1 MIENAAL
8 LVLVE
13 SVLGKGQ
20 VTSKGN
26 YAFKCPFCS
35 HHKNKLEVSL
45 RTTAKKENF
54 WHCWVC
60 DAKGKTIRALFK
72 QAQASPDK
80 FKDLSLLIQPTA
92 VNDNSTSNEV
102 IVLPAEF
109 ISLTN
114 PLSHILNEKGLDR
127 VAQIESKH
135 AFRFLNK
142 RGITVDDIIKYNI
155 GFCKE
160 GPYAGRVIIPSY
172 DANGMLN
179 YFVARAYKDSDRKY
193 KNPPVAS
200 KEIIGLELYINW
212 NAPIILCEG
221 MFDAIT
227 IKRNCI
233 PLLGK
238 VLHNKLM
245 EKIVKSNVDRI
256 YIALDNDA
264 KKDALKHAE
273 KLMSYGKE
281 VYMVELDGKD
291 ANEIGFGSFLT
302 TLEQTEPLNLQSLLE
317 KKLQLI

>member
-1 MIENAAL
+1 MENAAL

-13 SVLGKGQ
+13 SVLGKGTP
-20 VTSKGN
+20 TSKGN

-60 DAKGKTIRALFK
+60 DTKGKTIRTLFK
-72 QAQASPDK
+72 QAKATPDK
-80 FKDLSLLIQPTA
+80 FTDLNLLIQPTN
-92 VNDNSTSNEV
+92 VENIVSTEV
-102 IVLPAEF
+102 LALPAEF
-109 ISLTN
+109 IA
-114 PLSHILNEKGLDR
+114 LNGIYSDKI
-127 VAQIESKH
+127 AQIEAKH
-135 AFRFLNK
+135 ALRFLTK
-142 RGITVDDIIKYNI
+142 RNVTKDDISKYNI

-160 GPYAGRVIIPSY
+160 GSYGGRVIIPSY
-172 DANGMLN
+172 DANGILN
-179 YFVARAYKDSDRKY
+179 YFIARAYKDSDRKY

-200 KEIIGLELYINW
+200 KEVIGLELYINW
-212 NAPIILCEG
+212 DAPIILCEG

-227 IKRNCI
+227 IKRNVI

-245 EKIVKSNVDRI
+245 EKLVKSSVDRI

-281 VYMVELDGKD
+281 VYMVELEGKD
-291 ANEIGFGSFLT
+291 ANEIGFEAFLN
-302 TLEQTEPLNLQSLLE
+302 TLEHTEPLTLQSLLE

>member
-1 MIENAAL
+1 MENAAL

-13 SVLGKGQ
+13 SVLGKGTP
-20 VTSKGN
+20 TSKGN
-26 YAFKCPFCS
+26 YAFKCPFCA

-60 DAKGKTIRALFK
+60 DTKGKSIRSLFK
-72 QAQASPDK
+72 QAKTTPDK
-80 FKDLSLLIQPTA
+80 FTDLNLLIQPTN
-92 VNDNSTSNEV
+92 VEDIVSTEV
-102 IVLPAEF
+102 LALPAEY
-109 ISLTN
+109 IA
-114 PLSHILNEKGLDR
+114 LNGIYSDKI
-127 VAQIESKH
+127 AQIEAKH
-135 AFRFLNK
+135 ALQFLTK
-142 RGITVDDIIKYNI
+142 RNITKDDILKYNI

-160 GPYAGRVIIPSY
+160 GSYGGRVIIPSY
-172 DANGMLN
+172 DVNGILN

-200 KEIIGLELYINW
+200 KEVIGLELYINW
-212 NAPIILCEG
+212 DAPIILCEG

-227 IKRNCI
+227 IKRNVI

-245 EKIVKSNVDRI
+245 EKLVKSSVDRI

-281 VYMVELDGKD
+281 VYMVELEGKD
-291 ANEIGFGSFLT
+291 ANEIGFEAFLN
-302 TLEQTEPLNLQSLLE
+302 TLEHTEPLTFQSLLE
-317 KKLQLI
+317 KKLQNI

>member
-1 MIENAAL
+1 MENAAL

-13 SVLGKGQ
+13 SVLGKGTP
-20 VTSKGN
+20 TSKGN

-60 DAKGKTIRALFK
+60 DTKGKTIRTLFK
-72 QAQASPDK
+72 QAKATPDK
-80 FKDLSLLIQPTA
+80 FSDLNLLIQPT
-92 VNDNSTSNEV
+92 VVEDIVSTEV
-102 IVLPAEF
+102 LALPAEY
-109 ISLTN
+109 IA
-114 PLSHILNEKGLDR
+114 LNGIYSDKI
-127 VAQIESKH
+127 AQIEAKH
-135 AFRFLNK
+135 ALRFLTK
-142 RGITVDDIIKYNI
+142 RNVTKDDILKYNI

-160 GPYAGRVIIPSY
+160 GSYGGRIIIPSY
-172 DANGMLN
+172 DANGILN
-179 YFVARAYKDSDRKY
+179 YFVARAYKESDRKY

-200 KEIIGLELYINW
+200 KEVIGLELYINW
-212 NAPIILCEG
+212 DAPIILCEG

-227 IKRNCI
+227 IKRNVI

-245 EKIVKSNVDRI
+245 EKLVKSSVDRI

-281 VYMVELDGKD
+281 VYMVELEGKD
-291 ANEIGFGSFLT
+291 ANEIGFESFLN
-302 TLEQTEPLNLQSLLE
+302 TLEHTEPLTFQSLLE
-317 KKLQLI
+317 KKLQNI

>member
-1 MIENAAL
+1 MKNAAL

-13 SVLGKGQ
+13 SVLGKGTA
-20 VTSKGN
+20 TSKGN
-26 YAFKCPFCS
+26 YAFKCPFCA

-60 DAKGKTIRALFK
+60 DTKGKSIRTLFK
-72 QAQASPDK
+72 QAKATPDR
-80 FKDLSLLIQPTA
+80 FQDLNLLIQPTNIEDI
-92 VNDNSTSNEV
+92 VSNEV
-102 IVLPAEF
+102 LALPAEY
-109 ISLTN
+109 IA
-114 PLSHILNEKGLDR
+114 LNGIYSNKI
-127 VAQIESKH
+127 AQIEAKH
-135 AFRFLNK
+135 ALRFLTK
-142 RGITVDDIIKYNI
+142 RNVTKDDILKYNI

-160 GPYAGRVIIPSY
+160 GSYGGRIIIPSY
-172 DANGMLN
+172 DVNGILN
-179 YFVARAYKDSDRKY
+179 YFVARAYKESDRKY

-200 KEIIGLELYINW
+200 KEVIGLELYINW
-212 NAPIILCEG
+212 DAPIILCEG

-227 IKRNCI
+227 IKRNVI

-245 EKIVKSNVDRI
+245 EKLVKSSVDRI

-281 VYMVELDGKD
+281 VYMVELEGKD
-291 ANEIGFGSFLT
+291 ANEIGFEAFLN
-302 TLEQTEPLNLQSLLE
+302 TLEHTEPLTFQSLLE
-317 KKLQLI
+317 KKLQNI

>member
-20 VTSKGN
+20 ITSKGN

-45 RTTAKKENF
+45 RTTSKRENF

-60 DAKGKTIRALFK
+60 DAKGKSIRALFK
-72 QAQASPDK
+72 RAKATADK
-80 FKDLSLLIQPTA
+80 FKDLDLLIKPSAKEEHISHEALT
-92 VNDNSTSNEV
+92 
-102 IVLPAEF
+102 LPEEF
-109 ISLTN
+109 ISF
-114 PLSHILNEKGLDR
+114 SDHEKFITDR

-135 AFRFLNK
+135 ALKFLRK
-142 RGITVDDIIKYNI
+142 RGVTIDDIIKYNI
-155 GFCKE
+155 GFCKGGKYE
-160 GPYAGRVIIPSY
+160 GRVIIPSY
-172 DANGMLN
+172 GANGQLN
-179 YFVARAYKDSDRKY
+179 YFIARDYKEPSLRKY
-193 KNPPVAS
+193 KNPPVSS
-200 KEIIGLELYINW
+200 KDVIGFELYINW

-238 VLHNKLM
+238 VLHDKLM

-291 ANEIGFGSFLT
+291 ANEIGFDSFLT
-302 TLEQTEPLNLQSLLE
+302 TLEQTEPLTFQSLLE
-317 KKLQLI
+317 KKLQFV